1 MDELDE
7 PLKKGFQMQFY
18 ICSSI
23 VGVILSVNYSNYVC
37 FSAMNPMLILAC
49 GKNIG
54 LKVLLSGTDMCKRDS
69 NDSVFVIY
77 GMHEQCTFASLV
89 QQQLLMQKSFSIG
102 KIVFNNCILYSTCSI
117 PYIHAYYHIGWA
129 S

>member
-7 PLKKGFQMQFY
+7 PLKGFQMQFY

-54 LKVLLSGTDMCKRDS
+54 LKVLLSGTDMCKRILMTVCLS
-69 NDSVFVIY
+69 YMACMNNV
-77 GMHEQCTFASLV
+77 
-89 QQQLLMQKSFSIG
+89 LLHLWFSSS
-102 KIVFNNCILYSTCSI
+102 Y
-117 PYIHAYYHIGWA
+117 
-129 S
+129 